1 MSDPRKL
8 LLGRVVA
15 FVAREGLTDLSLR
28 QIAEG
33 TGTSHRML
41 LHHFG
46 SRAGLLAAIGSEVER
61 RQQVTMSALS
71 SEGLAP
77 SAALLRVWCEVSA
90 PEMKPFVALFFE
102 IVGQAMHHRP
112 GTEAF
117 REGLTQS
124 WIDQAR
130 RSADQGGLEVADA
143 DLRLAIA
150 ATRGLLIDLHTG
162 GDPDAIEA
170 AIRRLAILWDR
181 SISLATSTQAN

>member
-1 MSDPRKL
+1 MPDPREA

-15 FVAREGLTDLSLR
+15 FVAHEGLTDLSLR
-28 QIAEG
+28 QIAAG

-61 RQQVTMSALS
+61 RQRVSMSALS
-71 SEGLAP
+71 SESATP
-77 SAALLRVWCEVSA
+77 SAVLHRVWEEVSA

-102 IVGQAMHHRP
+102 IVGQAIHHRP
-112 GTEAF
+112 GTEDF
-117 REGLTQS
+117 REGLTEP

-130 RSADQGGLEVADA
+130 RAADQVGLEVTDA

-162 GDPDAIEA
+162 GDPDAIEDA
-170 AIRRLAILWDR
+170 VRRLGTLWDR
-181 SISLATSTQAN
+181 SIVVTVSRPAR